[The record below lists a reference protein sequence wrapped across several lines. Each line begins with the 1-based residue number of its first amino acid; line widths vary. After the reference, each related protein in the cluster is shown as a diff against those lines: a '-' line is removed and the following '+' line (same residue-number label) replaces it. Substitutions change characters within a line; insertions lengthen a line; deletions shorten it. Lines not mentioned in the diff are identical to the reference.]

1 MDNKPPRPSQLGV
14 MALACMLAVA
24 CAHTPP
30 SQALGPSKAGS
41 SEGHDP
47 HGARHWLAGDHHVHS
62 QFSVDWD
69 DDDHDPKTPPKAI
82 LGGDGIYPIS
92 KNAEMARKFG
102 LSWMVS
108 TDHGGPHHA
117 KINRDLAYPELIRS
131 RAAVPEV
138 IQFYGME
145 LDTPGA
151 DHSSLIIPNTRDER
165 FELFAIESEFSK
177 HEPWPEDPSRDVESR
192 MIAALKFAKTLAAPP
207 VLIAN
212 HPSRSAT
219 AQTAYGLD
227 QPGELRDW
235 NDAAPQVAIGMEGAP
250 GHQASSL
257 NPDGSLKLTGRRGGY
272 EHAPTLGGFDPMTGK
287 LGGFWDAM
295 LGEGRAWRI
304 TSTSDSH
311 RHYTE
316 GGHDF
321 WPGEYSKTYVF
332 AQFEPADI
340 LDGLRKG
347 RVFVTTGDLISEL
360 DIAASIGGEA
370 VGMGGKLY
378 IESGDDVT
386 ITIRVKDPDGVNAAG
401 LRPAVARIDLIEGE
415 VSGLSPDRTLDTN
428 ASTRVIK
435 RFGPEDWH
443 RDGEVLTM
451 SYTLKSMDH
460 SAYIRIRGTNTDQLE
475 PAPDGAGEDPWSDLW
490 FYSNPIF
497 VSLDDQDQ
505 SRAKGTSR

>member
-1 MDNKPPRPSQLGV
+1 MGIKPMRPMQLGAMV
-14 MALACMLAVA
+14 LVCALASA
-24 CAHTPP
+24 CAHIDQSRVSALSTSPTRAP
-30 SQALGPSKAGS
+30 S
-41 SEGHDP
+41 DP
-47 HGARHWLAGDHHVHS
+47 INGRHWLAGDHHVHS
-62 QFSVDWD
+62 QFSVDWQ
-69 DDDHDPKTPPKAI
+69 DDDHDAKTPPKAI

-151 DHSSLIIPNTRDER
+151 DHSSLIIPNTKDER
-165 FELFAIESEFSK
+165 LELFVIESEFSK
-177 HEPWPEDPSRDVESR
+177 HEPWPEDPSLDVESR
-192 MIAALKFAKTLAAPP
+192 MIAALKFAKTLSAPP

-219 AQTAYGLD
+219 AQSVYGLD
-227 QPGELRDW
+227 QPSELRDW
-235 NDAAPQVAIGMEGAP
+235 NDAAPQIAIGMEGAP

-257 NPDGSLKLTGRRGGY
+257 NRDGSLKPNGRRGGY
-272 EHAPTLGGFDPMTGK
+272 EQAPTLGGFDPMTGK

-332 AQFEPADI
+332 AQFEPGDI
-340 LDGLRKG
+340 LDGLRAG
-347 RVFVTTGDLISEL
+347 RVFVTTGDLVSEL
-360 DIAASIGGEA
+360 DIEMAAGSA
-370 VGMGGKLY
+370 RVGMGGTLH
-378 IESGDDVT
+378 IQQGSDIT
-386 ITIRVKDPDGVNAAG
+386 ITIRVKDPGGVNAAG
-401 LRPAVARIDLIEGE
+401 QRPEVARIDLIEGE
-415 VSGLSPDRTLDTN
+415 VSGLSQDRALDTN
-428 ASTRVIK
+428 ASTRVVK
-435 RFGPEDWH
+435 RFKPEDWH
-443 RDGEVLTM
+443 RDGEILTM
-451 SYTLKSMDH
+451 SYTLKAMEK
-460 SAYIRIRGTNTDQLE
+460 SAYMRLRGTNTDQPE

-490 FYSNPIF
+490 FYSNPVF
-497 VSLDDQDQ
+497 VTLDDKDQ
-505 SRAKGTSR
+505 SKAKGTSR